1 MDTVPLLLDGF
12 GAALTPLNLL
22 LLVTGALLGTAVG
35 VLPGLGSAMA
45 VALLLPVTFGL
56 DPTGA
61 FIMFAGVYYGGL
73 FGDSTTGILLNT
85 PGNSSAIAATIEGH
99 RMARAGRAPQ
109 ALATAAV
116 GAFTGGLIATTLMVF
131 FAPRLADWASL
142 FGPAEY
148 FALAAFAFAA
158 TATVVADSVVKGG
171 IALAIGLAL
180 ALVGVDPTSG
190 AARFTL
196 DQAPLFDGI
205 AIVVITVGL
214 LALGEVLHVASRI
227 HREPQASRPALA
239 GRPWLSRQ
247 DVRLAFPAWLRGT
260 GFGVPFGVIPVGG
273 SEVPTFLAYATE
285 KRLDRRRKRPM
296 FGRGAIQG
304 VAGPEAAGNA
314 TAGSAMGALLA
325 LGLPTSATAAI
336 MLAAFQQYGM
346 QPGPL
351 LFERNGDLVWALLAS
366 LFLGI
371 GVLLLINLPFA
382 PLWAKLLLIPRH
394 YLYAGITVCCGLGV
408 YATSASSFDLVLLL
422 LIGLLGLMMRRY
434 GLPLAPVLIAV
445 ILGPLAET
453 ELRRALA
460 VGEGDV
466 GVLFDSGIALGL
478 YGLLVAGAVVAV
490 AARLR
495 RRRAT
500 AAAG

>member
-1 MDTVPLLLDGF
+1 MDTVSLLLDGF

-109 ALATAAV
+109 ALATAAI

-227 HREPQASRPALA
+227 HRDPQASRPALA

-478 YGLLVAGAVVAV
+478 YGLLVVGAVVAV